1 MNTISLKKLFYFEK
15 TPLNLVMAFVTVA
28 LVAAF
33 FAGAVNY
40 ILHGHHAYN
49 VTRQHPWGLL
59 ISMYVFFVV
68 SSTGLCIISSIGHV
82 FGIEEFKQIGKR
94 AIAGAIITI
103 SSGFA
108 VIGLEIGHPVTM
120 VIYNVLTPGLTS
132 AIWWMGTLYGLYLT
146 FICLEFFFLAIKEN
160 HTLSKIFGICGLLV
174 GLAAHSNLGAVFG
187 FLVSRPSAN
196 GVFYPVYFIL
206 SAMITGCYL
215 IFLMYGF
222 RYKMNFPKTVEV
234 MLVKLGKILGMLLA
248 VLIFF
253 EAWKILTALYG
264 DMPERA
270 ATILHAIKHPNFW
283 FGELTLGML
292 IPFVV
297 ILLSNAKAIK
307 ATVYASI
314 AGMVG
319 IFFMRYGLVHDTLL
333 YPMRTLKI
341 SEYELPPTFLEYVPS
356 ATEFAIGLGGI
367 GLSLLMYY
375 LADKIFNLD
384 ETSHH

>member
-1 MNTISLKKLFYFEK
+1 
-15 TPLNLVMAFVTVA
+15 
-28 LVAAF
+28 
-33 FAGAVNY
+33 
-40 ILHGHHAYN
+40 
-49 VTRQHPWGLL
+49 
-59 ISMYVFFVV
+59 
-68 SSTGLCIISSIGHV
+68 
-82 FGIEEFKQIGKR
+82 
-94 AIAGAIITI
+94 
-103 SSGFA
+103 
-108 VIGLEIGHPVTM
+108 
-120 VIYNVLTPGLTS
+120 
-132 AIWWMGTLYGLYLT
+132 
-146 FICLEFFFLAIKEN
+146 
-160 HTLSKIFGICGLLV
+160 
-174 GLAAHSNLGAVFG
+174 
-187 FLVSRPSAN
+187 
-196 GVFYPVYFIL
+196 
-206 SAMITGCYL
+206 
-215 IFLMYGF
+215 
-222 RYKMNFPKTVEV
+222 
-234 MLVKLGKILGMLLA
+234 MLLA

-356 ATEFAIGLGGI
+356 VTEFAIGLGGI